1 MYLWETDRPEV
12 GDLFMVLLRN
22 AEIGPEVKGC
32 NKTFGVDTL
41 PPDASCHIVVE
52 LQHLPP
58 TSSKAALYGMEAI
71 RPR

>member
-32 NKTFGVDTL
+32 N
-41 PPDASCHIVVE
+41 
-52 LQHLPP
+52 
-58 TSSKAALYGMEAI
+58 
-71 RPR
+71 